1 MRSTSKIL
9 YFTALVVLLPTFAAG
24 QDDDD
29 WPSLSYLKSDYKSV
43 AVVAHV
49 NVRDAEIT
57 SRIPGYEN
65 WKVTCEVVEPFKGK
79 FRKGEVFEYFH
90 GAEAGFKKESFTGEK
105 IVFLLSSRQS
115 GMPEFKYTVLEN
127 STLPYTESRAKKLRT
142 IQRSY
147 AKGGKSRKV

>member
-1 MRSTSKIL
+1 MPLSSTRL
-9 YFTALVVLLPTFAAG
+9 LLLAVVLLFPALATG
-24 QDDDD
+24 QDDE
-29 WPSLSYLKSDYKSV
+29 WPPLSYLKSDYKSV

-49 NVRDAEIT
+49 NIRDAEIT
-57 SRIPGYEN
+57 SRIVGYEN
-65 WKVTCEVVEPFKGK
+65 WKVTCEVVESYKGK

-90 GAEAGFKKESFTGEK
+90 GAEAGFKKEYFTGEK

-147 AKGGKSRKV
+147 SKGGKSKKT